1 MSKSENKGNVPE
13 QDKNIVSKEAD
24 ENIDENINEITDEEK
39 DASAEEIIEEADAP
53 AEEVIEEAADPVE
66 EVIEDAD
73 DPSDKNIEKED
84 DTAAKESVSV
94 TVKPAVD
101 EKTKKENEEFR
112 KLPFMEKCRKDPIIP
127 VSILLAF
134 LAVMVAG
141 IYFMLPGAT
150 TKSLGISYEEFMTR
164 FNKSEVLVSLLR
176 NGGLDIGLNPV
187 PYVNRSETPSILGEN
202 EEYKVSS
209 SYADFFAGP
218 VRYFNNAGVEG
229 AARKSDGKMA
239 YLRIYVPY
247 EDDINPVWMFTA
259 NAIEAFFPD
268 IEHVD
273 AMTIGLN
280 MFGEYSGE
288 GKYSTKGEYAFR
300 FIPTRYN
307 DETYIVIE
315 FVPKAAVKASQLGT
329 NFDNGVIATDSS
341 ESVATSGSE
350 AVTEST

>member
-1 MSKSENKGNVPE
+1 MSKSESKGNVPE
-13 QDKNIVSKEAD
+13 QDEKIVSKEAD
-24 ENIDENINEITDEEK
+24 EIIDENNNEIADEEK
-39 DASAEEIIEEADAP
+39 DASAEDIVEEADDLADESIEEADTS
-53 AEEVIEEAADPVE
+53 ADKDVE
-66 EVIEDAD
+66 D
-73 DPSDKNIEKED
+73 DPADGIIEKED
-84 DTAAKESVSV
+84 DPDAKEPVSV
-94 TVKPAVD
+94 TAKPAVD

-112 KLPFMEKCRKDPIIP
+112 KLPFMEKCKKDPMIP

-134 LAVMVAG
+134 LAVLVAG

-150 TKSLGISYEEFMTR
+150 TKSMGISYEEFMTR
-164 FNKSEVLVSLLR
+164 FNQSEVLVSLLR

-218 VRYFNNAGVEG
+218 ARLFANAGVEG
-229 AARKSDGKMA
+229 AERKSDGKLA

-247 EDDINPVWMFTA
+247 DEDINPVWMFTA
-259 NAIEAFFPD
+259 NALEALFPD

-280 MFGEYSGE
+280 MFGEYNGE
-288 GKYSTKGEYAFR
+288 GKYSTKGDYAFR

-329 NFDNGVIATDSS
+329 NFDNGVMATDSS
-341 ESVATSGSE
+341 ESAEVSVSE
-350 AVTEST
+350 TVTEST